1 MQNLNRHQF
10 EESFL
15 KKLNTKC
22 TQRDNSSCLMLK
34 WMAYMNRMLKKSTI
48 DVGGNF
54 QLSHTGGVAV
64 QMAADAEQSGDQNSG
79 GGGID
84 ADADAAADDL
94 LMSRAARSDEEQL
107 AYLLADKIWTF
118 FRSRTLR
125 YRMLDNAEIIVAP
138 EPRGN
143 VNIGLS
149 INPSGAFEVGRGR
162 IRHLAPLLAAVAT
175 KVGIIGALVLK
186 GLVLLVG
193 KALIVSKIALVL
205 ALLLGLKK
213 LLAKKHV
220 TYEVVAHPHH
230 AEHSHA
236 PPSHD
241 SYSAG
246 WGRAFDGFLEGLEGV
261 PLVEGAPEPDAHE
274 QAYAGQARSL

>member
-1 MQNLNRHQF
+1 
-10 EESFL
+10 
-15 KKLNTKC
+15 
-22 TQRDNSSCLMLK
+22 MLK

-54 QLSHTGGVAV
+54 QLSHIGHGIDVSMTAGDGS
-64 QMAADAEQSGDQNSG
+64 AADTAG
-79 GGGID
+79 GTGSTGTAMD
-84 ADADAAADDL
+84 DDDDL
-94 LMSRAARSDEEQL
+94 MLSRSAARSDEEQL
-107 AYLLADKIWTF
+107 SYLVADKIWQF

-125 YRMLDNAEIIVAP
+125 YKMTDDADIIIAP

-149 INPSGAFEVGRGR
+149 INPSGAFETGRGR
-162 IRHLAPLLAAVAT
+162 LKHLAPLLAAIAT

-193 KALIVSKIALVL
+193 KALIVSKIALLL
-205 ALLLGLKK
+205 AVILGLKK
-213 LLAKKHV
+213 LLSKKHV

-230 AEHSHA
+230 AEPHHA
-236 PPSHD
+236 APSHD
-241 SYSAG
+241 SYSTG
-246 WGRAFDGFLEGLEGV
+246 WGRALTGFLEGI
-261 PLVEGAPEPDAHE
+261 EGAPLLNGMPEPDAHE

>member
-1 MQNLNRHQF
+1 MQNLSRHQF

-54 QLSHTGGVAV
+54 QLSHISGVDV
-64 QMAADAEQSGDQNSG
+64 QLS
-79 GGGID
+79 
-84 ADADAAADDL
+84 ADAAPNGQSDGAGNGDGDDTDADDL
-94 LMSRAARSDEEQL
+94 MMSRAARSDEEQL
-107 AYLLADKIWTF
+107 SYLMANKIYTF

-125 YRMLDNAEIIVAP
+125 YRMLENADIIIAP

-143 VNIGLS
+143 VNIGVS
-149 INPSGAFEVGRGR
+149 INPSGAFESGRGR

-230 AEHSHA
+230 AEHAHA
-236 PPSHD
+236 PPTHD

-246 WGRAFDGFLEGLEGV
+246 WGRAFDGFLEGLEGM
-261 PLVEGAPEPDAHE
+261 PLVDGADEPDAHE